1 MVTTSEKIKIDYK
14 FITDYTNP
22 DGQNSDL
29 VNVKKEQLEG
39 DRARNKFLLNV
50 LLDSKLQ
57 LELCAY
63 SQIVTAMSFTFDEK
77 FQEEEEEGKR
87 RRVVTALQAKDYMK
101 IVINDFNLDYKKTG
115 QLPTKYNEDLQKF
128 RKELETNPDK
138 SPDNLLFYEKGDLV
152 IYNDYVY
159 EFLFDSNDEDKIH
172 DEELFLPIEGESVCA
187 KLEKQVSLKKN

>member
-1 MVTTSEKIKIDYK
+1 
-14 FITDYTNP
+14 
-22 DGQNSDL
+22 
-29 VNVKKEQLEG
+29 
-39 DRARNKFLLNV
+39 
-50 LLDSKLQ
+50 
-57 LELCAY
+57 
-63 SQIVTAMSFTFDEK
+63 
-77 FQEEEEEGKR
+77 
-87 RRVVTALQAKDYMK
+87 MK

-172 DEELFLPIEGESVCA
+172 DEELFTY
-187 KLEKQVSLKKN
+187 